1 VRLKITPEERA
12 AVMATSREELE
23 KLDIYVR
30 MREQQQR
37 DRTAFF
43 TAVAAAFAAGV
54 ALVGAAVALLG
65 RI

>member
-1 VRLKITPEERA
+1 MRLKITPEEKA

-23 KLDIYVR
+23 KLDLYMR

-43 TAVAAAFAAGV
+43 TALAAAFAAGA

-65 RI
+65 RM